1 MGGLF
6 NYFQQSQHPVF
17 YIPER
22 GEIGQEPRVLQQQ
35 QQPTKK
41 IWE

>member
-22 GEIGQEPRVLQQQ
+22 GGDRTRAESITTTTTALQ
-35 QQPTKK
+35 K